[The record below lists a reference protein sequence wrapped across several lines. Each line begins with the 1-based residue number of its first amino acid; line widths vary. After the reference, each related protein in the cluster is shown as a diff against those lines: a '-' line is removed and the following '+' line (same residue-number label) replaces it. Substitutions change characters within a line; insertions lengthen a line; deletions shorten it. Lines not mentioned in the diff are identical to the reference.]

1 MKKIDVSKH
10 ELVPKHE
17 IVTEEEKKEIVE
29 KYGSLKNLPRIYS
42 TDPQV
47 KILNAKPGDVIKI
60 TRKSETA
67 GETIYYRI
75 VIEKGE

>member
-1 MKKIDVSKH
+1 MKKIDISKH

-47 KILNAKPGDVIKI
+47 RILNAKPGDVIKI

-67 GETIYYRI
+67 GEAIYYRI